1 MRCLPYAIR
10 TLLIGMIVIALSR
23 YSKLDALR
31 LSHSQELE
39 PYFRVNVAGYDILVL
54 PPFVDIPEG
63 HSVCELTD
71 KDMVVVPCRP
81 WDQLPHPLPAVQ
93 VDCTDLN
100 PGWEK
105 QRCMV
110 IL

>member
-1 MRCLPYAIR
+1 MRCLSSAIR
-10 TLLIGMIVIALSR
+10 TLLIGMIVMALSR
-23 YSKLDALR
+23 YSKPDARR
-31 LSHSQELE
+31 LSHSQ
-39 PYFRVNVAGYDILVL
+39 PKYRTRVKVAGYDILVL

-71 KDMVVVPCRP
+71 KDSVVVPCRP

-93 VDCTDLN
+93 VDCSDMN